1 MPGGDSDQ
9 TPGRVYARQ
18 GWSYSPGTDKRR
30 RRAGRWPHG
39 ASARRTAGAL
49 LALSLLAS
57 ACVILP
63 GRIEIGGLLGGF
75 NPEGLLATPPAAL
88 REPFAGGAVAQPAE
102 PLPASAAPAA
112 AHPEPLAASAAPAA
126 AQSAPALQPDSL
138 AVSAAPEAEPAEPL
152 AANAAVAG
160 PDKPLAA
167 SAAVVAGPPAPVAL
181 STAAEEPL
189 LPRKRIVAYYG
200 NPLATGMGVLGE
212 QPLPQ
217 TVQRLR
223 QQAEAYAK
231 ADPTRPV
238 QLALELI
245 TPVAQGAP
253 GQDGLYRLRMAPE
266 VIDQVAELAEREHLL
281 LILDVQIGQS
291 TVADELEVLLPYLE
305 RPYVHLA
312 LDPEFAIADKHGEP
326 GEVIGTLDAADVNYA
341 IGVLTN
347 LVTEHHLPPKVLIVH
362 RFLEKMLTNYRA
374 VQPTPSVQVVI
385 DMDGFGTPY
394 VKAAKYDEFVH
405 EQGVQYGGVKLFY
418 KHDKPVWTPADA
430 LDRQPA
436 PDLIIYQ

>member
-1 MPGGDSDQ
+1 M
-9 TPGRVYARQ
+9 
-18 GWSYSPGTDKRR
+18 
-30 RRAGRWPHG
+30 
-39 ASARRTAGAL
+39 

-57 ACVILP
+57 ACVIVP
-63 GRIEIGGLLGGF
+63 GRIDIGGLLGG
-75 NPEGLLATPPAAL
+75 LAVAPPSIVQPAAPSGPIL
-88 REPFAGGAVAQPAE
+88 GAQTASQPALTDVAPAVDGGPAVVPESPATMPESAAAAPESPTAEAAE
-102 PLPASAAPAA
+102 PVLPADRAAAAPAA
-112 AHPEPLAASAAPAA
+112 VELPLAPTAPA
-126 AQSAPALQPDSL
+126 
-138 AVSAAPEAEPAEPL
+138 
-152 AANAAVAG
+152 NA
-160 PDKPLAA
+160 
-167 SAAVVAGPPAPVAL
+167 
-181 STAAEEPL
+181 PL

-217 TVQRLR
+217 TLQRLR
-223 QQAEAYAK
+223 QQAKVYAE

-253 GQDGLYRLRMAPE
+253 GPDGLYRLRMAPE
-266 VIDQVAELAEREHLL
+266 VIDEVAQLAEQEHLL

-291 TVADELEVLLPYLE
+291 TVADELQVLLPYLE

-326 GEVIGTLDAADVNYA
+326 GEVIGTLDASDVNYA

-347 LVTEHHLPPKVLIVH
+347 IVTAHHLPPKVLVVH
-362 RFLEKMLTNYRA
+362 RFLEKMLTNYGG

-394 VKAAKYDEFVH
+394 VKGAKYESFVRD
-405 EQGVQYGGVKLFY
+405 QAVQYGGVKLFY
-418 KHDKPVWTPADA
+418 KHDKPLWTPADV
-430 LDRQPA
+430 LELEPA
-436 PDLIIYQ
+436 PDLVIYQ

>member
-1 MPGGDSDQ
+1 
-9 TPGRVYARQ
+9 VAN
-18 GWSYSPGTDKRR
+18 
-30 RRAGRWPHG
+30 G
-39 ASARRTAGAL
+39 A
-49 LALSLLAS
+49 
-57 ACVILP
+57 
-63 GRIEIGGLLGGF
+63 
-75 NPEGLLATPPAAL
+75 
-88 REPFAGGAVAQPAE
+88 
-102 PLPASAAPAA
+102 PASSSGAAGVLESRTGDNTGEALTANAAPAA
-112 AHPEPLAASAAPAA
+112 VELPLAPTAPA
-126 AQSAPALQPDSL
+126 
-138 AVSAAPEAEPAEPL
+138 
-152 AANAAVAG
+152 N
-160 PDKPLAA
+160 
-167 SAAVVAGPPAPVAL
+167 
-181 STAAEEPL
+181 EPL

-223 QQAEAYAK
+223 QQAKVYAD

-253 GQDGLYRLRMAPE
+253 GADGLYRLRMAPE
-266 VIDQVAELAEREHLL
+266 VIDEVAELAEREHLL

-291 TVADELEVLLPYLE
+291 TVPDELQVLLPYLE

-326 GEVIGTLDAADVNYA
+326 GEVIGTLDASDVNYA

-347 LVTEHHLPPKVLIVH
+347 LVTAHHLPPKVLVVH
-362 RFLEKMLTNYRA
+362 RFLEKMLTNYEA

-394 VKAAKYDEFVH
+394 VKGAKYVSFVH
-405 EQGVQYGGVKLFY
+405 DQAVQYGGVKLFY
-418 KHDKPVWTPADA
+418 KHDKPLLTPADV
-430 LDRQPA
+430 LELQPA
-436 PDLIIYQ
+436 PDLVIYQ

>member
-1 MPGGDSDQ
+1 
-9 TPGRVYARQ
+9 V
-18 GWSYSPGTDKRR
+18 
-30 RRAGRWPHG
+30 

-49 LALSLLAS
+49 LVLSLVAS

-63 GRIEIGGLLGGF
+63 ARIEIGGLLGGLRAPSPF
-75 NPEGLLATPPAAL
+75 LVEAVQPEAATLAVDTTTSQAVLPDEMPAVPTAQTDVADPPVTAPVV
-88 REPFAGGAVAQPAE
+88 EPAV
-102 PLPASAAPAA
+102 PLPSTDAPAA
-112 AHPEPLAASAAPAA
+112 MELPVAP
-126 AQSAPALQPDSL
+126 
-138 AVSAAPEAEPAEPL
+138 
-152 AANAAVAG
+152 
-160 PDKPLAA
+160 
-167 SAAVVAGPPAPVAL
+167 PPA
-181 STAAEEPL
+181 SNEPL

-223 QQAEAYAK
+223 QQAQVYAK

-253 GQDGLYRLRMAPE
+253 GPDGLYRLRMPAE
-266 VIDQVAELAEREHLL
+266 VIDEVAELAEQEHLL

-291 TVADELEVLLPYLE
+291 TVADELQVLLPYLE

-326 GEVIGTLDAADVNYA
+326 GEVIGTLDAAEVNYA
-341 IGVLTN
+341 IGVLTDI
-347 LVTEHHLPPKVLIVH
+347 VTTHHLPPKVLIVH

-374 VQPTPSVQVVI
+374 VEPTPSVQVVI

-405 EQGVQYGGVKLFY
+405 EQGVQFGGVKLFY
-418 KHDKPVWTPADA
+418 KHDKPVWAPADA
-430 LDRQPA
+430 LDLQPA